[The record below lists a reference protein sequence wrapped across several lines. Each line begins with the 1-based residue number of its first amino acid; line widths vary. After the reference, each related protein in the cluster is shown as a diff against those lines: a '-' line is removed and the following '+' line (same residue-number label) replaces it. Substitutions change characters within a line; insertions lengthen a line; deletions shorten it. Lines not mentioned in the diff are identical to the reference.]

1 MRTRRPNPVL
11 EEATQVFW
19 LIGAF
24 LLLCP
29 LVIARPDRLLH
40 PLRDPAGGELF
51 EPTRFQSQA
60 FRALGF
66 FLLLV
71 SLSLGIMLIFT
82 GN

>member
-1 MRTRRPNPVL
+1 MFL
-11 EEATQVFW
+11 
-19 LIGAF
+19 LIGVF

-40 PLRDPAGGELF
+40 PLRDHAGGELS
-51 EPTRFQSQA
+51 EPARFQSQA

-71 SLSLGIMLIFT
+71 SLSLGVMLMLL
-82 GN
+82 N

>member
-1 MRTRRPNPVL
+1 M
-11 EEATQVFW
+11 FW

-40 PLRDPAGGELF
+40 PLRDPAGGELS
-51 EPTRFQSQA
+51 EPAGFQSQA

-71 SLSLGIMLIFT
+71 SFSLGIMLMVT

>member
-1 MRTRRPNPVL
+1 MFL
-11 EEATQVFW
+11 
-19 LIGAF
+19 LIGVF

-40 PLRDPAGGELF
+40 PLRDPAGGERS
-51 EPTRFQSQA
+51 EPARFQSQA

-71 SLSLGIMLIFT
+71 SFSLGIILMLQ
-82 GN
+82 N